1 MGMISKYVKNDG
13 ITVAHQC
20 QNGFSVGIQFI
31 NKSLNYFNSTFHRGH
46 DKHAVSLAL
55 RKPAIRMRRSGETF
69 IFCFY
74 DLNFLII
81 KLKNSISI
89 KLSSYHATTFF

>member
-1 MGMISKYVKNDG
+1 MGMISKSVKNDG
-13 ITVAHQC
+13 TAIAHQW
-20 QNGFSVGIQFI
+20 QNGFTVSNQYIS
-31 NKSLNYFNSTFHRGH
+31 KSYFFNSTFYRGH

-55 RKPAIRMRRSGETF
+55 RKPAIRMRRPGETF

-81 KLKNSISI
+81 KLRNSISI
-89 KLSSYHATTFF
+89 KLFSYHATDFF